1 MSQKNQELNEDEDLD
16 YDFEEEYEDYD
27 FEDFEDFEENELE
40 ERQALIEEINE
51 FANDNVEE
59 NKTYE
64 EYVKEKNEEELFTF
78 LGPQIITK
86 TPEEIDEIKKNI
98 KKYILENQREI
109 VKENMIYM
117 PDSVINE
124 IQNTAQNGIIEI
136 DLEED
141 IQEILKIAKYDLLR
155 KFGMAFMSLKG
166 NKVIIHIPLIREMKK
181 CIEDKELMK
190 KQSIMNEKVHL
201 ILGICEVHGAIKTK
215 IIYHLMEEFYGKTN
229 KEEFAKFI
237 LMVGAIL
244 GVCAVKINKKTRS
257 IQFIYQNWLDEEM
270 AKEIIKANKEVK
282 THTKEEYLRYGTE
295 NYLINTKGYK
305 KLKEQFDD
313 DIFDEDDL
321 FELLNNLVIPYT
333 VEARMGNKNLDE
345 IMQMM
350 IRQLVD
356 VLGEEGLIELGLDTK
371 EIEKAL
377 QEIVEELPKWIE

>member
-166 NKVIIHIPLIREMKK
+166 NKVLIHIPLIREMKK

-282 THTKEEYLRYGTE
+282 NHTKEEYLRYGTE

>member
-141 IQEILKIAKYDLLR
+141 IQEI
-155 KFGMAFMSLKG
+155 
-166 NKVIIHIPLIREMKK
+166 
-181 CIEDKELMK
+181 
-190 KQSIMNEKVHL
+190 
-201 ILGICEVHGAIKTK
+201 
-215 IIYHLMEEFYGKTN
+215 
-229 KEEFAKFI
+229 
-237 LMVGAIL
+237 
-244 GVCAVKINKKTRS
+244 
-257 IQFIYQNWLDEEM
+257 
-270 AKEIIKANKEVK
+270 
-282 THTKEEYLRYGTE
+282 
-295 NYLINTKGYK
+295 
-305 KLKEQFDD
+305 
-313 DIFDEDDL
+313 
-321 FELLNNLVIPYT
+321 
-333 VEARMGNKNLDE
+333 
-345 IMQMM
+345 
-350 IRQLVD
+350 
-356 VLGEEGLIELGLDTK
+356 
-371 EIEKAL
+371 
-377 QEIVEELPKWIE
+377 

>member
-86 TPEEIDEIKKNI
+86 TPEEIEEIKKNI

-166 NKVIIHIPLIREMKK
+166 NKVLIHIPLIREMKK

-333 VEARMGNKNLDE
+333 VEARMGNKNLDK

-377 QEIVEELPKWIE
+377 EEIGEELPKWIE

>member
-124 IQNTAQNGIIEI
+124 IQNTPQNGIIEI

-155 KFGMAFMSLKG
+155 KFGMTFMSLKG

-244 GVCAVKINKKTRS
+244 GVCAVKINKKTSS

-305 KLKEQFDD
+305 KLKEQFDS

-321 FELLNNLVIPYT
+321 AELLHNLIIPYT
-333 VEARMGNKNLDE
+333 IEARMGNKNLDE

-377 QEIVEELPKWIE
+377 EEIVEELPKWIE